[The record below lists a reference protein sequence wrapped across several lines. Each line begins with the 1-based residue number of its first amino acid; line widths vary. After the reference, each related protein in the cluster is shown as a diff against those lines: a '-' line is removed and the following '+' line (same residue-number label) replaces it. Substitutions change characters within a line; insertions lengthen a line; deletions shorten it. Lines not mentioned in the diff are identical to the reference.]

1 MVSELKGC
9 FCKSLWFSGGN
20 TLVEKRPRREAGPVP
35 CMSRTDEEMGYNC
48 NNSLRLQVIKKT
60 TQGQPPPPQSGAK
73 AEPFSPRLPRSESDP
88 RDDRQAGVCRQ
99 THCTQPITH
108 THSVLL

>member
-9 FCKSLWFSGGN
+9 FCKSLWFSEGN

-99 THCTQPITH
+99 THCTQPLTH

>member
-1 MVSELKGC
+1 M
-9 FCKSLWFSGGN
+9 
-20 TLVEKRPRREAGPVP
+20 EKRPRREAGPVP

-99 THCTQPITH
+99 THCTQPLTH